1 MVSMTA
7 SEYEIMVI
15 RCEERKVFR
24 NQFELAYAE
33 LNEQKKEMSFLKKR
47 VGDLEQAL
55 TTQRGEADVV
65 KRKTEE
71 IGEEFKR
78 LRNKEEREA
87 KRDIEKLARTVKD
100 KAQEDDQLYM
110 SRGKKRKTGKDGE
123 YETPGAALEDDNVK
137 WYYVLKCQEAAQI
150 HDGGEVMRY
159 AILFQKMMEGRTKAN
174 ERHQFWIK
182 YPSDGYW
189 DGWHQRNRSW
199 RSKRSDD
206 DVHDN
211 NISADRDEYWYYVE
225 KWNVHRAKYR
235 ERVEFKKYKPVEF
248 KK

>member
-1 MVSMTA
+1 MQSTLNHWESNGERMVSMTA
-7 SEYEIMVI
+7 SEYKIMVI

-55 TTQRGEADVV
+55 ATQRGEADVV

-87 KRDIEKLARTVKD
+87 KRDIEKLARTVKR
-100 KAQEDDQLYM
+100 KAQEDDQQYI

-123 YETPGAALEDDNVK
+123 YETRLQGLT
-137 WYYVLKCQEAAQI
+137 LQ
-150 HDGGEVMRY
+150 
-159 AILFQKMMEGRTKAN
+159 
-174 ERHQFWIK
+174 
-182 YPSDGYW
+182 
-189 DGWHQRNRSW
+189 
-199 RSKRSDD
+199 
-206 DVHDN
+206 
-211 NISADRDEYWYYVE
+211 
-225 KWNVHRAKYR
+225 
-235 ERVEFKKYKPVEF
+235 
-248 KK
+248 